1 MLSLSLSRPTS
12 SHFLS
17 LPRPL
22 IPRPAAINQ
31 RRLRAASNEDGN
43 EAMDDDS
50 IAGDLGFAAL
60 AALKSD
66 PPLGSSDKGGSSQL
80 RGSDVL
86 RALQRAT
93 ARREKKKKRRRFG
106 RKEKSDGGE
115 ETTAIDGSGEVRP
128 IKIRSDSESRIEEL
142 EMQVQRLLSLHH

>member
-22 IPRPAAINQ
+22 TPRPAAINP
-31 RRLRAASNEDGN
+31 RRLHATSEEDGN

-66 PPLGSSDKGGSSQL
+66 PPLGSSDKGGSAPL

-93 ARREKKKKRRRFG
+93 ARREKKKKRRFG

-128 IKIRSDSESRIEEL
+128 IKIRSDWESRIEEL